1 MGNTG
6 YAIAMNSI
14 IFFRARFSPSSQR
27 FFILLSVIFLLPLLA
42 LSPKY
47 ANAEEIDLKD
57 ALKLFYNN
65 NYEILVNKYNVD
77 KAYADFIGSKL
88 YPNPSLLAGNIG
100 HNFVTGTPRVN
111 SNTQTTVRIEQLIEL
126 GGRRQLRINSAE
138 ESLGVAELFQKDK
151 VRNLLAGFYD
161 VWFNLLL
168 ERQQLD
174 FVRNDLKQLDNIL
187 KIADARF
194 NAGTLSKIEHAKLRL
209 FRLERITA
217 LSHAESKY
225 LNRQEDF
232 SLLIG
237 GEKKYNPVPASDNSE
252 ASDALTEEALTRG
265 AMENRYDL
273 LALQKQL
280 KSADLNLAAARS
292 YRIPDV
298 TLGLQYDNFAGAA
311 DPYIGGG
318 IALALPIFNR
328 NEGLIGKRAAERS
341 QVEALI
347 EKTRRSVITEVKKS
361 LNNYMSALNIEK
373 SLTGRK
379 NEIEDLL
386 KRSSAA
392 FGLGGINALD
402 LLDAQRTHLEFNNK
416 YLQSRAQ
423 TLLSYKLLK
432 IATGEI
438 D

>member
-1 MGNTG
+1 MKTNTLIFRTVF
-6 YAIAMNSI
+6 YSAIK
-14 IFFRARFSPSSQR
+14 RLCARGKVLFLLISLVFSPYWGS
-27 FFILLSVIFLLPLLA
+27 IA
-42 LSPKY
+42 G
-47 ANAEEIDLKD
+47 AEEIDLKE
-57 ALKLFYNN
+57 ALKLFYRN
-65 NYEILVNKYNVD
+65 NYDILVNKYNVD
-77 KAYADFIGSKL
+77 KSYADFIGSKL

-100 HNFVTGTPRVN
+100 HNFSTGYPSVN
-111 SNTQTTVRIEQLIEL
+111 SNTQTTVRVEQLIEL

-151 VRNLLAGFYD
+151 IRNLLAGFYD
-161 VWFNLLL
+161 IWFSLLL

-187 KIADARF
+187 KIAEARF

-209 FRLERITA
+209 FRLERVTA
-217 LSHAESKY
+217 LAHAESKY

-237 GEKKYNPVPASDNSE
+237 GDKKYNPMPASDISE
-252 ASDALTEEALTRG
+252 ASDALAEDALIKE

-298 TLGLQYDNFAGAA
+298 TFGLQYDNFGGTA
-311 DPYIGGG
+311 DPYFGGG
-318 IALALPIFNR
+318 IAMTLPIFNR
-328 NEGLIGKRAAERS
+328 NEGLIGKRAAERG
-341 QVEALI
+341 QVETLI
-347 EKTRRSVITEVKKS
+347 EKTRRSVISEVRKA
-361 LNNYMSALNIEK
+361 LNNYMSAMNIEK
-373 SLTGRK
+373 SLVGRK

-402 LLDAQRTHLEFNNK
+402 LLDAQRTHLEFHNK

-423 TLLSYKLLK
+423 TLLSHKILK
-432 IATGEI
+432 ISTGEI

>member
-1 MGNTG
+1 M
-6 YAIAMNSI
+6 
-14 IFFRARFSPSSQR
+14 
-27 FFILLSVIFLLPLLA
+27 
-42 LSPKY
+42 
-47 ANAEEIDLKD
+47 KD
-57 ALKLFYNN
+57 ALKLFYKN

-100 HNFVTGTPRVN
+100 HNFSTGYPSVN

-151 VRNLLAGFYD
+151 IRNLLAGFYE

-168 ERQQLD
+168 ERQKMD
-174 FVRNDLKQLDNIL
+174 FVKSDLKQLDNVL

-194 NAGTLSKIEHAKLRL
+194 NAGTLSKIEHAKLNL
-209 FRLERITA
+209 FRLERVTA
-217 LSHAESKY
+217 LAHAESQY
-225 LNRQEDF
+225 LNRLEDL
-232 SLLIG
+232 SLLLG
-237 GEKKYNPVPASDNSE
+237 GERKYSPIPVSDISDVSE
-252 ASDALTEEALTRG
+252 ALSEEALVRE
-265 AMENRYDL
+265 AMTNRYDL

-298 TLGLQYDNFAGAA
+298 TVGLQYDNFGGAS
-311 DPYIGGG
+311 DPYFGGG

-328 NEGLIGKRAAERS
+328 NEGLIGKRAAERG
-341 QVEALI
+341 QIETLI
-347 EKTRRSVITEVKKS
+347 EKTRRSVISEVRKA
-361 LNNYMSALNIEK
+361 LTNYMSAINIQK
-373 SLTGRK
+373 SLAGRK

-392 FGLGGINALD
+392 FALGGINALD
-402 LLDAQRTHLEFNNK
+402 LLDAQRTHLEFHNK
-416 YLQSRAQ
+416 HLQSRTQ
-423 TLLSYKLLK
+423 TLLNHKLLK
-432 IATGEI
+432 ISTGEI